1 MSTIKLSFLSFLKGA
16 ELMYYDNFEKL
27 CIRNGVNPSKVSK
40 ATGISTATF
49 TSWKQGKYT
58 PKQDKLQLIADYFD
72 VSVDFIM
79 TGKKPEF
86 GAEMAHKDLA
96 LSNMSERLK
105 DYALLLSQMPSDQ
118 QEHIISLIDMLNKNN
133 K

>member
-1 MSTIKLSFLSFLKGA
+1 
-16 ELMYYDNFEKL
+16 MYYDNFEKL
-27 CIRNGVNPSKVSK
+27 CIRDGVNPSKVSK

-58 PKQDKLQLIADYFD
+58 PKQDKLQLVADYFN
-72 VSVDFIM
+72 VSVDYLINGTETRFTI
-79 TGKKPEF
+79 
-86 GAEMAHKDLA
+86 EMAQKDVE
-96 LSNMSERLK
+96 LSNMSERIK
-105 DYALLLSQMPSDQ
+105 DYALILSQMPSDQ